1 MIFQLSLLILLFDYF
16 SFVYKLFFIKEIQE
30 LFEDVFLLLGHNR
43 TLVARAVVARGG
55 QGGPGPPNF
64 LTANVFCY

>member
-30 LFEDVFLLLGHNR
+30 LFEDVFLFLGHNR

-55 QGGPGPPNF
+55 QEGPGPPNF

>member
-1 MIFQLSLLILLFDYF
+1 MIVKLSLLILLFDYF

-30 LFEDVFLLLGHNR
+30 VFEDVFLLLGHNR

-55 QGGPGPPNF
+55 ARG
-64 LTANVFCY
+64 A

>member
-43 TLVARAVVARGG
+43 TLVARAVVAAGAKGG
-55 QGGPGPPNF
+55 LVPPTF
-64 LTANVFCY
+64 

>member
-43 TLVARAVVARGG
+43 TLAARAVVARGG

-64 LTANVFCY
+64 